1 MRWNAIIDT
10 GGTPPRLKSK
20 ARNPQEIAAEITAI
34 ADEND
39 CDVEVWFDRFS
50 WAAYITLRGRSSDQH
65 QANADARK
73 ALEVLEAD
81 EREAGARPRREV
93 APPERRHG
101 LRRGDVASS
110 ATDEVQPRRLR

>member
-10 GGTPPRLKSK
+10 SGTPPRLRDKS
-20 ARNPQEIAAEITAI
+20 RNPHDIAAEITAI

-39 CDVEVWFDRFS
+39 CDVDIYFDRFS
-50 WAAYITLRGRSSDQH
+50 WAAYITLKGRSSDEH

-81 EREAGARPRREV
+81 DARQELDV
-93 APPERRHG
+93 DEKARHPNVG
-101 LRRGDVASS
+101 MGYDA
-110 ATDEVQPRRLR
+110 AK

>member
-39 CDVEVWFDRFS
+39 CDVEIWFDRFS
-50 WAAYITLRGRSSDQH
+50 WAAYITLRGRSDDEH

-81 EREAGARPRREV
+81 DARQE
-93 APPERRHG
+93 
-101 LRRGDVASS
+101 LDVDEKSQHPNVGQYS
-110 ATDEVQPRRLR
+110 A